1 VSSLPSRA
9 EALKTLRKA
18 GCSSDVIK
26 HSILVADVAR
36 EIVSSI
42 NPRIKVDLHLV
53 EIGALL
59 HDIGRSVT
67 HGVKHG
73 SVGAEMLKKMGYP
86 DRLVGLV
93 RNHVGAGI
101 PREEAIVLG
110 LAPIDHLP
118 TSIEEKLV
126 CYADKLASG
135 SIRVPFEKALKTLG
149 EDLGF
154 EHPAITRFRH
164 LHKEIMEL
172 TGGVGHRSRPHG
184 KDPAEKR

>member
-1 VSSLPSRA
+1 MSSLPSRA

-53 EIGALL
+53 EVGALL
-59 HDIGRSVT
+59 HDVGRSVT

-73 SVGAEMLKKMGYP
+73 SIGAEMLKKMGYP
-86 DRLVGLV
+86 DRLVSLV

-101 PREEAIVLG
+101 PCEEAIALG
-110 LAPIDHLP
+110 LAPIDHVP
-118 TSIEEKLV
+118 STIEEKLV

-135 SIRVPFEKALKTLG
+135 SVRVPFEKALRILG

-154 EHPAITRFRH
+154 EHPSLTRLRH
-164 LHKEIMEL
+164 LHEEIMEL
-172 TGGVGHRSRPHG
+172 TGGVGRRSRPHG
-184 KDPAEKR
+184 KDSAEKR